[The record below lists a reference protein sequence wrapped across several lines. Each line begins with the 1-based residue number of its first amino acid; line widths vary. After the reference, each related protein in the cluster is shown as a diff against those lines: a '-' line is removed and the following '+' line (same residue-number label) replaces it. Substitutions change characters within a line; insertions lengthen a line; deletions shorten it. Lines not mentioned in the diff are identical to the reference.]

1 MHKNISNV
9 NVYICEQTY
18 TCEHRVDPRKS
29 MLNLSET
36 RMKNQNSPYDRFF
49 NSKMMAACV
58 NA

>member
-1 MHKNISNV
+1 MCTYVNKRIHVNIVWIRGSL
-9 NVYICEQTY
+9 CD
-18 TCEHRVDPRKS
+18 HLK
-29 MLNLSET
+29 LNLSET